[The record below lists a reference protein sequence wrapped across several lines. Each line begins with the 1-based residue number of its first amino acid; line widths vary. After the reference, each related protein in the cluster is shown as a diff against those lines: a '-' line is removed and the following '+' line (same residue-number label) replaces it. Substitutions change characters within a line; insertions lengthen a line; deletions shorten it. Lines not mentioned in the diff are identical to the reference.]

1 VIEESDET
9 GRRGTIRDVAGIFPA
24 NSQVLNGNGPAA
36 AATRERTWEVI
47 TQLGYKRTHLAAPH
61 NQQVLSLC
69 GGLPCHGGRDHEPD
83 RRHTEGE
90 RTLV

>member
-1 VIEESDET
+1 MIEESDET

-47 TQLGYKRTHLAAPH
+47 TKLGTKPNASVGPTQSTSA
-61 NQQVLSLC
+61 
-69 GGLPCHGGRDHEPD
+69 E
-83 RRHTEGE
+83 
-90 RTLV
+90 LVWGATVP